1 MESHDSMTPLIM
13 AGIYLLIEV
22 AKYFTAGKKI
32 EINTERIQEIL
43 KKLEKWE
50 L

>member
-1 MESHDSMTPLIM
+1 MESHDGLYPVVM

-32 EINTERIQEIL
+32 DINTKRIEEIL
-43 KKLEKWE
+43 NKLEK
-50 L
+50 

>member
-1 MESHDSMTPLIM
+1 MENHDSYTPIVM

-43 KKLEKWE
+43 KKLEK
-50 L
+50 